1 MSIITHEEVR
11 DLFGLLETNNAGLFF
26 DQVVDDVHWV
36 VMGTH
41 PLAGEYHSKD
51 GFLTATFKRLDAILE
66 EGVVLKVTQVYVDG
80 MTAIVEM
87 KSLSNAKSGKPFN
100 NVYCWIVVF
109 NEDKKITSVRAY
121 VDSALVQQ
129 VIDEN
134 E

>member
-1 MSIITHEEVR
+1 MLTQQFVNS
-11 DLFGLLETNNAGLFF
+11 LFKNLETNNSEIFF
-26 DQVVDDVHWV
+26 EHVLDNVHWT

-41 PLAGEYHSKD
+41 PLAGVYHSKQD
-51 GFLTATFKRLDAILE
+51 FLNATFLRLNKILN
-66 EGVVLKVTQVYVDG
+66 EGVVLKVKHVYVDG

-87 KSLSNAKSGKPFN
+87 QSLSSAKNGKPFN
-100 NVYCWIVVF
+100 NVYCWVVDF
-109 NEDKKITSVRAY
+109 NADKKITMVRAY